1 MYMIRTKRKFTIA
14 FKTKVAIEALKER
27 ETLSELANR
36 FELHPNQISQWKREF
51 LHNAERAFDV
61 KGTKKEDP
69 EKQLGELYQKI
80 GKLEVERL
88 FKKKLMENRTVSQ
101 RKSLVSNEKSLSH
114 RRQCELLGINRSS
127 LYYIFGAVPKLQRS
141 VI

>member
-1 MYMIRTKRKFTIA
+1 MNMKRTKRKFTIA

-80 GKLEVERL
+80 GKLEVENDFL
-88 FKKKLMENRTVSQ
+88 K
-101 RKSLVSNEKSLSH
+101 KSLWKTGL
-114 RRQCELLGINRSS
+114 
-127 LYYIFGAVPKLQRS
+127 
-141 VI
+141 